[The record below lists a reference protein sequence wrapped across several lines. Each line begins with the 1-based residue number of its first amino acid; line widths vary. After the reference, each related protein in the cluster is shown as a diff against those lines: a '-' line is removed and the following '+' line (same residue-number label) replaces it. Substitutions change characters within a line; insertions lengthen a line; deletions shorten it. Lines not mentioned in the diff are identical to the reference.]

1 MGRSPRRSRDV
12 GVVLT
17 IKIEA
22 DTVVISN
29 TEPDQEV
36 VFRYN
41 AGTERVRIHM
51 VDQGYNMPNGV
62 VQDLGMLIQA
72 LQAIKTTQ
80 DNERR
85 RRR

>member
-17 IKIEA
+17 IKIES

-36 VFRYN
+36 IFKYLP
-41 AGTERVRIHM
+41 GSERVRITM
-51 VDQGYNMPNGV
+51 SGPGGDTDWGV
-62 VQDLGMLIQA
+62 VHDLGMVIQA
-72 LQAIKTTQ
+72 LTAIKTTQ

-85 RRR
+85 RNL